1 MKKFFILL
9 FAVLVAVAL
18 SGCAEQTQNGTQKT
32 NNYINVNAAKAKELI
47 DTTKDLVIIDV
58 STSYE
63 AGHLPG
69 AINIPISQLES
80 RLSQLDKSKPYLVYC
95 HGDGP
100 SIQGAE
106 LLAKNGFSPVYRLE
120 GNYAAWVNSGYPI
133 EK

>member
-1 MKKFFILL
+1 MKKYLI
-9 FAVLVAVAL
+9 VLSAIMIAIAL
-18 SGCAEQTQNGTQKT
+18 SGCAEQTQKDTQKT
-32 NNYINVNAAKAKELI
+32 NNYINVNAARAKELI

-80 RLSQLDKSKPYLVYC
+80 RISQLDKSKPYLVYC

-100 SIQGAE
+100 SIQGSE
-106 LLAKNGFSPVYRLE
+106 LLVKNGFSPVYRLE
-120 GNYAAWVNSGYPI
+120 GNYGAWIAAGYPI